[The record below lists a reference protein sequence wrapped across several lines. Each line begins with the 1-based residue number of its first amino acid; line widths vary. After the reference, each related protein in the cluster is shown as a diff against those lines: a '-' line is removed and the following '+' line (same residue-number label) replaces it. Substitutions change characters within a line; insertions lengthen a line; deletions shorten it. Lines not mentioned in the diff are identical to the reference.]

1 MKRLRRWAAVLVGAF
16 IGVLVIVGVLMRVM
30 DGMFAESQ
38 GIRDLDE
45 AGLTRQSVPGPAGFT
60 LSYFQ
65 AGDPARGRVV
75 YCHGTPGDANG
86 WSAYLADPVGGMGS
100 VTFDRIGFGKTT
112 PLKAMPDLATQAASL
127 LPFLTGPGP
136 KPILV
141 GHSFGGPIIVRA
153 ALDHPELVGGLVI
166 AAGDLDPG
174 LEEWRWYNRLADTW
188 LVRLVIPGA
197 MARSNDELKPARAEL
212 RAMAERLGELKVP
225 VILIHSTDDSL
236 VPYANVAFMRD
247 HFPAGS
253 IRRIYTLEDKDHFV
267 VWNAADTVRAAIQE
281 LADLVAPGD
290 VGAESGD

>member
-1 MKRLRRWAAVLVGAF
+1 MKRLRRWTAVLVGSLV
-16 IGVLVIVGVLMRVM
+16 GVLVIVGVLMRLM

-45 AGLTRQSVPGPAGFT
+45 AGFMRRNVPGPAGFT

-166 AAGDLDPG
+166 AAGDLDPD
-174 LEEWRWYNRLADTW
+174 LEEWRWYNRLADLW
-188 LVRLVIPGA
+188 LVRLAIPGA
-197 MARSNDELKPARAEL
+197 MARSNDELKPARVEL
-212 RAMAERLGELKVP
+212 QVMAERLPELRVP
-225 VILIHSTDDSL
+225 VILVHSTDDSL
-236 VPYANVAFMRD
+236 VPYANVAFMQG
-247 HFPAGS
+247 HFPKGV
-253 IRRIYTLEDKDHFV
+253 IRRIYTLEDKDHFI

-281 LADLVAPGD
+281 LADLVALGD
-290 VGAESGD
+290 VRAGSRD

>member
-127 LPFLTGPGP
+127 LPFLTSPGP

-166 AAGDLDPG
+166 AAGDLDPD
-174 LEEWRWYNRLADTW
+174 LEEWRWYNRLADTG

-197 MARSNDELKPARAEL
+197 MARSNDEIKPARAEL

-225 VILIHSTDDSL
+225 VILVHSTDDSL

-281 LADLVAPGD
+281 LADRVAAGD
-290 VGAESGD
+290 VRTGSKD